1 MSETGLTLTEDMT
14 FAELYKEYE
23 EEQKKIME
31 LDYSNLSEADKQL
44 LKDHSDKQKF
54 LKEMAAS
61 LDYAQN
67 SGALLSRQENG
78 KEIASLEVIT
88 SKEAYVSEILTL
100 TNGLDRDVMA
110 ELQKGED
117 KFAVNELNAQMET
130 VLSEPSIQAELRR
143 QIQERGNSEITVK
156 EIQDIQIQIQNE
168 QREADL
174 RLQEQQREE
183 LQKLQ
188 EQQEQERQQEELR
201 RQQEEKEPSNAERFA
216 RLAEATALVVVATE
230 VMPELTKAT
239 EKIKESSKE
248 KEEEKKREQDG
259 KEVSVSAE
267 IADDGHAV
275 IKNIEGE
282 GKADEKGNID
292 RTEVDS
298 KIEQKVTE
306 KKQEIKETVDLHSRE
321 VAPKSEKAE
330 TERKAEKPIKR
341 NRDVMDR

>member
-1 MSETGLTLTEDMT
+1 MSETGLTLTEDKT
-14 FAELYKEYE
+14 FSELYKEFE

-31 LDYSNLSEADKQL
+31 LDYSNLTEGDKAL
-44 LKDHSDKQKF
+44 LNDYNEKKNF

-67 SGALLSRQENG
+67 SGALLAREQDG
-78 KEIASLEVIT
+78 KQIASLEVIT
-88 SKEAYVSEILTL
+88 SKEAYVAEILTL
-100 TNGLDRDVMA
+100 TNGLDKNVMA
-110 ELQKGED
+110 ELQRGED

-130 VLSEPSIQAELRR
+130 VLNEPSMQAELRR
-143 QIQERGNSEITVK
+143 QIQERGGSEITVK

-188 EQQEQERQQEELR
+188 EQQEQERQAEELR
-201 RQQEEKEPSNAERFA
+201 RQQEQEQNEPSNAERFA
-216 RLAEATALVVVATE
+216 KLAETAALVVVATE
-230 VMPELTKAT
+230 VMPELTKAV
-239 EKIKESSKE
+239 EKA

-282 GKADEKGNID
+282 GRTDDKGNVD
-292 RTEVDS
+292 RTEVES
-298 KIEQKVTE
+298 KIEQKVSE
-306 KKQEIKETVDLHSRE
+306 KVSEVKETVDLHSRE
-321 VAPKSEKAE
+321 VAPKSEQAE
-330 TERKAEKPIKR
+330 TERKAEKPHKR